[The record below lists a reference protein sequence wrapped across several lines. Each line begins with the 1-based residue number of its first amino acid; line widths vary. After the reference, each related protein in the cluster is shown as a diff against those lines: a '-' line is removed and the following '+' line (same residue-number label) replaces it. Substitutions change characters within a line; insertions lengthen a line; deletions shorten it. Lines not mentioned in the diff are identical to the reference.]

1 MREITSQD
9 LTSLIDRISPHT
21 DRKKDGFPT
30 SPVFP
35 SERKDVC
42 AIKRSVGSIFDG
54 GFDAIY
60 LVWKNDKGLNH
71 EEIENTEGH
80 GDYMFIDYVTDHDG
94 DIDVRYDTGNHYA
107 SMSMPGIH
115 YRKSKIKLGLD

>member
-80 GDYMFIDYVTDHDG
+80 GDYMFIDYV
-94 DIDVRYDTGNHYA
+94 
-107 SMSMPGIH
+107 
-115 YRKSKIKLGLD
+115 KIF